1 MPKICSITVT
11 GDEYFAT
18 ELNAAIRDMLDNITD
33 NFYDADGVEVADVAY
48 VLESDGSITVRI
60 TEEEIE
66 E

>member
-1 MPKICSITVT
+1 MPKICSIAIT

-48 VLESDGSITVRI
+48 VLESDGTITVRI
-60 TEEEIE
+60 TEGDPEE
-66 E
+66 